1 MGATP
6 CDTCSQMLQT
16 VNHEK
21 ERANYSCLGLE
32 DTYASNTSA
41 LSRLPTLP
49 TLPTSD
55 CVLADLLK
63 PVTVVFEVTKDMR
76 APSADGFLPREQRHV
91 RSHGASNCGVERRGR
106 LQGRQSGWE

>member
-1 MGATP
+1 M
-6 CDTCSQMLQT
+6 
-16 VNHEK
+16 
-21 ERANYSCLGLE
+21 GLE

-63 PVTVVFEVTKDMR
+63 PVTVVLEVPKDMR
-76 APSADGFLPREQRHV
+76 APNVADGFLLREQRHV
-91 RSHGASNCGVERRGR
+91 RSHGASNCGVGR
-106 LQGRQSGWE
+106 ETACAQKDGGAKK

>member
-1 MGATP
+1 M
-6 CDTCSQMLQT
+6 
-16 VNHEK
+16 
-21 ERANYSCLGLE
+21 GLE
-32 DTYASNTSA
+32 DTNASNTSA

-76 APSADGFLPREQRHV
+76 APSADDGFLLREQRHV
-91 RSHGASNCGVERRGR
+91 RSNGASNCGVERGTGAFAGEAKRVGIEKGR
-106 LQGRQSGWE
+106 YL